1 MNNPD
6 KISKEK
12 DAAKPAPAPKRP
24 AVNSKLQILHEKR
37 ARAEGGG
44 GPERLAAQK
53 ASGKLTARE
62 RIDMLVDDDSF
73 EEIDLLVETRA
84 TEFGLDKKYLAA
96 DGVVTG
102 FARIGGRPVCVYA
115 QDFSVVGGSLGLSHA
130 MKICKAMDMAIT
142 AGVPVI
148 GLCDS
153 GGARIQEGVES
164 LGGYAEIFYRN
175 VEASGYVPQISAILG
190 PCAGGAVYSPAL
202 TDFVFM
208 IDGTSHMFI
217 TGPEVVKAA
226 TGEDCDFES
235 LGGADTHSKL
245 SGVTHF
251 VAGSEQDCFRQI
263 RELLDYLPQNCR
275 EQPKTSMASDDPRRE
290 SDVLE
295 RIGELEAK
303 KAYKIHDV
311 IWELADGHQFFEVHK
326 AFAKNIVVGFIRLDG
341 ESIGVIANN
350 PQVLSGALDI
360 DSSEKGARFINFC
373 DAFNIPLLTLV
384 DVPGYWPGLEQ
395 EHGGII
401 RRGAKL
407 LYAYCRASVPKVT
420 VVLRKA
426 YGGAYDVM
434 SSKHIRGDV
443 NYAWP
448 CAEIAVMGPQGAVNI
463 LYKAELKAAK
473 DPEKRRAELIAEYVE
488 KFASPF
494 QAAKR
499 GYVDEVIEA
508 RKTRPKIIRAFRF
521 LKGKKVSRLP
531 KKHGNIPL

>member
-1 MNNPD
+1 MAMN
-6 KISKEK
+6 EK
-12 DAAKPAPAPKRP
+12 PQGIPKADRQEKRP
-24 AVNSKLQILHEKR
+24 EVNSKLRLLHEKR
-37 ARAEGGG
+37 ARAEAGG
-44 GPERLAAQK
+44 GPERVAAQR
-53 ASGKLTARE
+53 ARGKLTARE

-73 EEIDLLVETRA
+73 EEIDLLVETKSA
-84 TEFGLDKKYLAA
+84 DFGLGERYLAA

-102 FARIGGRPVCVYA
+102 FARIGGRTVCLYA
-115 QDFSVVGGSLGLSHA
+115 QDFTVAGGSLGLAHA

-142 AGVPVI
+142 AGVPLI

-175 VEASGYVPQISAILG
+175 VQASGYVPQISAILG

-202 TDFVFM
+202 TDFIFM
-208 IDGTSHMFI
+208 IDGVSHMFI

-226 TGEDCDFES
+226 TGETCDFES
-235 LGGADTHSKL
+235 LGGADTHSRL
-245 SGVTHF
+245 SGVAHF
-251 VAGSEQDCFRQI
+251 VAGSEHDCFRQI
-263 RELLDYLPQNCR
+263 RELLDFLPQNCR
-275 EQPKTSMASDDPRRE
+275 ETPKAVMASDDPRRE
-290 SDVLE
+290 SDLLE
-295 RIGELEAK
+295 RVGELAAG
-303 KAYKIHDV
+303 KAYKIHEV
-311 IWELADGHQFFEVHK
+311 IWEIADGHQFFEVHK
-326 AFAKNIVVGFIRLDG
+326 NFARNIVCGFVRLNG
-341 ESIGVIANN
+341 ESVGVIANN
-350 PQVLSGALDI
+350 PKVLSGALDI
-360 DSSEKGARFINFC
+360 DASEKGARFINFC
-373 DAFNIPLLTLV
+373 DSFNIPLLTLV

-443 NYAWP
+443 NFAWP
-448 CAEIAVMGPQGAVNI
+448 CAEIAAVGPQGAVNV
-463 LYKAELKAAK
+463 LYKAELKAAQ
-473 DPEKRRAELIAEYVE
+473 DPEKRRAELIAEYTA

-499 GYVDEVIEA
+499 GYIDEVIEA
-508 RKTRPKIIRAFRF
+508 RVTRPKVIRAFKF
-521 LKGKKVSRLP
+521 LKGKKVERLP
-531 KKHGNIPL
+531 KKHGNIPI